1 MIKSIG
7 EIRDPIHGYIFMTPV
22 EKELIDSQPVQRLR
36 RIKQLS
42 GAFLTY
48 PGAEHSRF
56 SHSLG
61 VMHLAGLLGNHFA
74 RMSYI
79 DEEDVQKIRIAGL
92 LHDIGHGP
100 FSHMY
105 EEILGKY
112 RNMTHEDVTQWL
124 IKKSELKEILT
135 KHGYSTQ
142 DLSKLAVGKLE
153 KPDKSFLNQ
162 IIASQFNADTMD
174 YLIRDSHF
182 AGVEYGKIDVHRLI
196 NSIDVLDNTLAMN
209 IAALYALEAFV
220 IARYEMFKAV
230 YFHRTVRAA
239 EIMIVRAMDYA
250 NDHLE
255 LTSFQKPKDY
265 LRLDDANVL
274 FRLLSLKPLRTK
286 KIRISQELAELY
298 SNRQLLKC
306 AHTTI
311 IHHRNEF
318 YTNLMSR
325 DEIRNQIIDEI
336 GEKTGVDPNYILI
349 DVPTVPSVPYYPL
362 LGKPSDIPVFQSLP
376 DGSKERRTL
385 SEYSPVIDALIGYM
399 DIVRI
404 YTTPQFRNKV
414 RKGATEIFGKQPF
427 STKITM

>member
-61 VMHLAGLLGNHFA
+61 VMHLAGLLGNHFEK
-74 RMSYI
+74 MSYI
-79 DEEDVQKIRIAGL
+79 GEDDVQKIRIAGL

-124 IKKSELKEILT
+124 IKNSELKEILT
-135 KHGYSTQ
+135 EHGYSTQ

-153 KPDKSFLNQ
+153 KPDKSFLNK

-196 NSIDVLDNTLAMN
+196 NSIDVFDNTLAMN
-209 IAALYALEAFV
+209 IDALYALEAFV

-239 EIMIVRAMDYA
+239 EIMVVRAMDYA
-250 NDHLE
+250 NDQLE
-255 LTSFQKPKDY
+255 LTSFQKPQDY
-265 LRLDDANVL
+265 LKLDDSTVL
-274 FRLLSLKPLRTK
+274 SRLLSLKPLRTK
-286 KIRISQELAELY
+286 KIRISQELAQLY
-298 SNRQLLKC
+298 SNRKLLKC
-306 AHTTI
+306 VHTTI
-311 IHHRNEF
+311 IHHRNDF

-325 DEIRNQIIDEI
+325 NEIRNQIIEEI
-336 GEKTGVDPNYILI
+336 GETSGVDPNYILI

-362 LGKPSDIPVFQSLP
+362 LGKPSEIPVFQSLP
-376 DGSKERRTL
+376 DGSKERRAL
-385 SEYSPVIDALIGYM
+385 SEYSPIIDALIGYM
-399 DIVRI
+399 DIIRI
-404 YTTPQFRNKV
+404 YTTPKFRNKV
-414 RKGATEIFGKQPF
+414 RKGAAEIFGKQPF

>member
-1 MIKSIG
+1 
-7 EIRDPIHGYIFMTPV
+7 
-22 EKELIDSQPVQRLR
+22 
-36 RIKQLS
+36 
-42 GAFLTY
+42 
-48 PGAEHSRF
+48 
-56 SHSLG
+56 
-61 VMHLAGLLGNHFA
+61 
-74 RMSYI
+74 
-79 DEEDVQKIRIAGL
+79 
-92 LHDIGHGP
+92 
-100 FSHMY
+100 
-105 EEILGKY
+105 
-112 RNMTHEDVTQWL
+112 
-124 IKKSELKEILT
+124 
-135 KHGYSTQ
+135 
-142 DLSKLAVGKLE
+142 
-153 KPDKSFLNQ
+153 
-162 IIASQFNADTMD
+162 
-174 YLIRDSHF
+174 
-182 AGVEYGKIDVHRLI
+182 
-196 NSIDVLDNTLAMN
+196 LDNALAMN
-209 IAALYALEAFV
+209 IAALYALEAFI

-250 NDHLE
+250 NDQLE

-286 KIRISQELAELY
+286 KIRISQELAEWY

-325 DEIRNQIIDEI
+325 DEIRNQIVEEL

-362 LGKPSDIPVFQSLP
+362 LGKPSEIPVFQSLS

-404 YTTPQFRNKV
+404 YTTPKFRRKV
-414 RKGATEIFGKQPF
+414 REGAAEIFGKQPF

>member
-7 EIRDPIHGYIFMTPV
+7 EIRDPIHGYIFMTSV
-22 EKELIDSQPVQRLR
+22 EKELIDSQPGQRLR

-61 VMHLAGLLGNHFA
+61 VMHLAGLLGNHFM

-79 DEEDVQKIRIAGL
+79 DEVDIQKIRIAGL

-124 IKKSELKEILT
+124 IKNSELKEILT
-135 KHGYSTQ
+135 KYGYSPQ

-196 NSIDVLDNTLAMN
+196 NSIDVFDKTLAMN
-209 IAALYALEAFV
+209 IDALYALEAFV

-250 NDHLE
+250 NDQLE

-286 KIRISQELAELY
+286 RIRISRELAELY
-298 SNRQLLKC
+298 SNRKLLKC
-306 AHTTI
+306 VHTTI
-311 IHHRNEF
+311 IHHRNDF
-318 YTNLMSR
+318 YINLMSR
-325 DEIRNQIIDEI
+325 DEIRTQIIEKI
-336 GEKTGVDPNYILI
+336 GEKSGVDPNYILI
-349 DVPTVPSVPYYPL
+349 DVPTVSSVPYYPL
-362 LGKPSDIPVFQSLP
+362 LGKPSEIPVFQNLP
-376 DGSKERRTL
+376 DGSKERRKL
-385 SEYSPVIDALIGYM
+385 SEYSPIIDALIGYM
-399 DIVRI
+399 DIIRI
-404 YTTPQFRNKV
+404 YTTPKFRNKV
-414 RKGATEIFGKQPF
+414 RKGAAEIFGKQPF

>member
-1 MIKSIG
+1 MIKSVG

-22 EKELIDSQPVQRLR
+22 EKELIDSPPVQRLR

-61 VMHLAGLLGNHFA
+61 VMHLAGILGTHFA
-74 RMSYI
+74 QLSYI

-92 LHDIGHGP
+92 LHDVGHGP

-135 KHGYSTQ
+135 THGYSPQ

-153 KPDKSFLNQ
+153 KPDKRFLNQ

-250 NDHLE
+250 NDQLE

-286 KIRISQELAELY
+286 KSRISQELAQWY
-298 SNRQLLKC
+298 SNRELLKC
-306 AHTTI
+306 VHTTI

-325 DEIRNQIIDEI
+325 DEIRNQIVEEL
-336 GEKTGVDPNYILI
+336 GEKTGIDPNYILI

-362 LGKPSDIPVFQSLP
+362 LGKPSEIPVFQRLP
-376 DGSKERRTL
+376 DGRKERRTL
-385 SEYSPVIDALIGYM
+385 SEYSPVIDALVGYM

-404 YTTPQFRNKV
+404 YTIPKFRHKV
-414 RKGATEIFGKQPF
+414 REGADEIFGKQPF